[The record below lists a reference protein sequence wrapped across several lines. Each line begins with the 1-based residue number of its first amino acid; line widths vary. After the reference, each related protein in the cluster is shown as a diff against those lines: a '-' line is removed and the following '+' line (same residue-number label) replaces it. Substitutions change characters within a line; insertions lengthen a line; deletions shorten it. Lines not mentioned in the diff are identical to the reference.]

1 MKKNGLVLLL
11 FVSFFS
17 CYQPKVAPPQEV
29 KGALGEK
36 AMVATTHPL
45 ATAVGLE
52 IMKKGGNAIDAAI
65 AIQFTLT
72 VVYPQAGNIGGGGF
86 AVIRLADGEVSTLD
100 FREKAPDLSKKDMYL
115 GPDGEVVQTKIRLG
129 HLASGVPGSVAG
141 MWELHQK
148 HGYLS
153 WSELINPAINLA
165 YSGHLLTEKIANS
178 LNEKQNNFQE
188 ANRYQPWVINEKGWN
203 KGDSSVQKQ
212 LASTL
217 SFIQKK
223 GRDGFYKGIVAD
235 QLVKEMILGGGI
247 ISSEDLINYQPVWR
261 DPIKGSYKGHTIY
274 SMGPPSSGGIALIQ
288 LLKGSENLNFE
299 KMEFNGAEMLH
310 YKTEV
315 ERRVYADRAIHL
327 GDPDYYEVPTAAL
340 IDENYNKKRFSNI
353 KKQKKTASSEVME
366 GDVAPYES
374 PETTH
379 FSVVDPAGNAV
390 ALTTTLNGSYGS
402 SVMVKGAGFFLNNEM
417 DDFSAK
423 PGVPNIYGLI
433 GSEANAIAPG
443 KRMLSSMTPTIVEKE
458 GALFLVT
465 GSPGGATIITTV
477 FQSIINVIDFDMGL
491 QEAIN
496 AKKTHSQWLPDILFV
511 ENGGISTEIQLDLE
525 KRGHAIRFKESPSK
539 INAILVLEDG
549 SLEGGADYLRSD
561 SYAEGF

>member
-1 MKKNGLVLLL
+1 MRKIGLVLLL
-11 FVSFFS
+11 VVSFFS
-17 CYQPKVAPPQEV
+17 CYQPKVSPPQEV
-29 KGALGEK
+29 KGAIGEK

-65 AIQFTLT
+65 AIQFALT

-86 AVIRLADGEVSTLD
+86 AVIRLANGKVSTLD
-100 FREKAPDLSKKDMYL
+100 FREKAPELAEKDMYL
-115 GPDGEVVQTKIRLG
+115 GPDGKVVQTKIRLG

-148 HGYLS
+148 HGHLP
-153 WSELINPAINLA
+153 WSDLINPAINLA
-165 YSGHLLTEKIANS
+165 YSGHLLTERIAES
-178 LNEKQNNFQE
+178 LNDNQNNFKE
-188 ANRYQPWVINEKGWN
+188 ANRYLPWVIKEKGWN
-203 KGDSSVQKQ
+203 KGDTSIQKQ
-212 LASTL
+212 LTSTL

-235 QLVKEMILGGGI
+235 QLVKEMMLGGGI
-247 ISSEDLINYQPVWR
+247 ISAADLINYQPVWR
-261 DPIKGSYKGHTIY
+261 DPIKGTYKGHTIY
-274 SMGPPSSGGIALIQ
+274 SMAPPSSGGIALIQ
-288 LLKGSENLNFE
+288 LLKGSEHLNFE
-299 KMEFNGAEMLH
+299 KMKFNGAEMLH

-315 ERRVYADRAIHL
+315 ERRVYADRAVHL
-327 GDPDYYEVPTAAL
+327 GDPDYYEVPTEVL
-340 IDENYNKKRFSNI
+340 INDNYNEKRFSNI
-353 KKQKKTASSEVME
+353 KKHKKTASSEVME
-366 GDVAPYES
+366 GEVAPYES

-465 GSPGGATIITTV
+465 GTPGGATIITTV
-477 FQSIINVIDFDMGL
+477 FQSIINIIDFDMGL

-496 AKKTHSQWLPDILFV
+496 AKKTHSQWLPDILFI
-511 ENGGISTEIQLDLE
+511 ENGGISSEVQLDLE
-525 KRGHAIRFKESPSK
+525 KRGHSISFKESLSK
-539 INAILVLEDG
+539 INAILVLKDG
-549 SLEGGADYLRSD
+549 NLEGGADYLRSD

>member
-1 MKKNGLVLLL
+1 MKKISVVVFLIICL
-11 FVSFFS
+11 FS
-17 CYQPKVAPPQEV
+17 CYKPKTSPPQEI

-45 ATAVGLE
+45 ATAVGLK

-65 AIQFTLT
+65 AIQFVLS

-86 AVIRLADGEVSTLD
+86 AVIRLSDGEVSTLD
-100 FREKAPDLSKKDMYL
+100 FREKAPEMAEKDMYL
-115 GPDGEVVQTKIRLG
+115 DPEGNVVKAKIRLG

-148 HGYLS
+148 YGQLS
-153 WSELINPAINLA
+153 WSELINPAIKLA
-165 YSGHLLTEKIANS
+165 YNGHLLTEKIAQS
-178 LNEKQNNFQE
+178 LNEQHNNFQE
-188 ANRYQPWVINEKGWN
+188 ANRYQPWVVNEKGWN
-203 KGDSSVQKQ
+203 KGDTAVQKE

-217 SFIQKK
+217 SFIQKN

-235 QLVKEMILGGGI
+235 QLIKEMILGGGI
-247 ISSEDLINYQPVWR
+247 ISAKDLINYEPVWR
-261 DPIKGSYKGHTIY
+261 DPIKGFYKGYTIY
-274 SMGPPSSGGIALIQ
+274 SMAPPSSGGIALIQ
-288 LLKGSENLNFE
+288 LLKGSEYLNIGNL
-299 KMEFNGAEMLH
+299 EFNSAEMLH

-315 ERRVYADRAIHL
+315 ERRVYADRAVHL
-327 GDPDYYEVPTAAL
+327 GDPDYYEIPTEAL
-340 IDENYNKKRFSNI
+340 INRNYNNIRFSNI
-353 KKQKKTASSEVME
+353 KKRKKTASSKVME
-366 GDVAPYES
+366 GDVTPYES

-379 FSVVDPAGNAV
+379 FSIVDPEGNAV

-402 SVMVKGAGFFLNNEM
+402 RVMVKGAGFFLNNEM

-433 GSEANAIAPG
+433 GSKANAIAPG

-458 GALFLVT
+458 SSLFLVT

-477 FQSIINVIDFDMGL
+477 FQSIINIIDFGMGL

-496 AKKTHSQWLPDILFV
+496 AKKTHSQWLPDILFI
-511 ENGGISTEIQLDLE
+511 ENGGISPEVQLDLE
-525 KRGHAIRFKESPSK
+525 KRGHSIIFKESMSK
-539 INAILVLEDG
+539 INAVLVLEDG

>member
-1 MKKNGLVLLL
+1 MRKIGLLL
-11 FVSFFS
+11 LIVVSFFS

-29 KGALGEK
+29 KGAIGEN

-65 AIQFTLT
+65 AIQFALT

-100 FREKAPDLSKKDMYL
+100 FREKAPELSKKDMYL

-148 HGYLS
+148 HGHLS

-165 YSGHLLTEKIANS
+165 YSGHLLTEKIANN
-178 LNEKQNNFQE
+178 LNENQNNFQE

-203 KGDSSVQKQ
+203 KGDTAVQKQ

-217 SFIQKK
+217 SFIQKQ

-235 QLVKEMILGGGI
+235 QLVK
-247 ISSEDLINYQPVWR
+247 DLINYQPVWR

-274 SMGPPSSGGIALIQ
+274 SMAPPSSGGIALIQ
-288 LLKGSENLNFE
+288 LLKGSEHLNFE

-327 GDPDYYEVPTAAL
+327 GDPDYYEVPTEAL

-353 KKQKKTASSEVME
+353 KKHKKTASSEVME

-390 ALTTTLNGSYGS
+390 ALTTTLNGGYGS

-465 GSPGGATIITTV
+465 GTPGGATIITTV
-477 FQSIINVIDFDMGL
+477 FQSIINVIDFKMGL

-496 AKKTHSQWLPDILFV
+496 AKKTHSQWLPDILFI
-511 ENGGISTEIQLDLE
+511 ENGGISAEVQLDLE
-525 KRGHAIRFKESPSK
+525 KRGHSISFNESPSK

>member
-65 AIQFTLT
+65 AIQFALT

-100 FREKAPDLSKKDMYL
+100 FREKAPELSKKDMYL

-148 HGYLS
+148 YGHLS
-153 WSELINPAINLA
+153 WSELINPAIHLA
-165 YSGHLLTEKIANS
+165 HNGHLLTEKIANS

-203 KGDSSVQKQ
+203 KGDTAIQKQ

-217 SFIQKK
+217 SFIQKQ

-247 ISSEDLINYQPVWR
+247 ISAEDLINYQPVWR

-274 SMGPPSSGGIALIQ
+274 SMAPPSSGGIALIQ
-288 LLKGSENLNFE
+288 LLKGSEHLNFE

-327 GDPDYYEVPTAAL
+327 GDPDYYEVPTEAL

-353 KKQKKTASSEVME
+353 KKHKKTASSEVKE

-390 ALTTTLNGSYGS
+390 SLTTTLNGGYGS

-465 GSPGGATIITTV
+465 GTPGGATIITTV
-477 FQSIINVIDFDMGL
+477 FQSIINVIDFNMGL

-496 AKKTHSQWLPDILFV
+496 AKKTHSQWLPDILFI
-511 ENGGISTEIQLDLE
+511 ENGGISAEVQLDLE
-525 KRGHAIRFKESPSK
+525 KRGHSITFKESPSK
-539 INAILVLEDG
+539 INAILVLDDG

>member
-1 MKKNGLVLLL
+1 MKKISIVLFLI
-11 FVSFFS
+11 VSFFS
-17 CYQPKVAPPQEV
+17 CNKPKVTVPQEI
-29 KGALGEK
+29 KGAIGEK

-45 ATAVGLE
+45 ATKVGLE
-52 IMKKGGNAIDAAI
+52 IMKKGGNAIDAVI
-65 AIQFTLT
+65 AIQFALS

-100 FREKAPDLSKKDMYL
+100 FREKAPKLAEKNMYL
-115 GPDGEVVQTKIRLG
+115 SPEGEVVQTKIRFG

-141 MWELHQK
+141 MWELHLK
-148 HGYLS
+148 YGHLS
-153 WSELINPAINLA
+153 WSELINPAVNLA
-165 YSGHLLTEKIANS
+165 HSGHLLTEGIAKS
-178 LNEKQNNFQE
+178 LNKKQNDFRE
-188 ANRYQPWVINEKGWN
+188 TNRYQPWVINEKGWN
-203 KGDSSVQKQ
+203 KGDTAIQKQ

-217 SFIQKK
+217 SFIQKQ

-235 QLVKEMILGGGI
+235 QLVKEMMLGGGI
-247 ISSEDLINYQPVWR
+247 ISAQDLIDYQPVWR

-274 SMGPPSSGGIALIQ
+274 SMAPPSSGGIALIQ
-288 LLKGSENLNFE
+288 LLKGSEHFGFE
-299 KMEFNGAEMLH
+299 KMEFNSAEMLH
-310 YKTEV
+310 YKTEL
-315 ERRVYADRAIHL
+315 ERRVYADRAVHL
-327 GDPDYYEVPTAAL
+327 GDPDYYDVPTAAL
-340 IDENYNKKRFSNI
+340 IDDDYNKTRFSFI
-353 KKQKKTASSEVME
+353 KKNKKTASSEMKE

-374 PETTH
+374 TETTH

-402 SVMVKGAGFFLNNEM
+402 AVMVKGAGFFLNNEM

-477 FQSIINVIDFDMGL
+477 FQSIVNVIDFDMGL

-496 AKKTHSQWLPDILFV
+496 AKKTHSQWLPDTLFI
-511 ENGGISTEIQLDLE
+511 ENGGISKEVQLDLE
-525 KRGHAIRFKESPSK
+525 KRGHAIRFKGSPSK

>member
-1 MKKNGLVLLL
+1 MRKIILLL
-11 FVSFFS
+11 LIVVSFFS

-29 KGALGEK
+29 KGAIGEN

-52 IMKKGGNAIDAAI
+52 ILKKGGNAIDAAI
-65 AIQFTLT
+65 AIQFALT

-100 FREKAPDLSKKDMYL
+100 FREKAPELSKKDMYL
-115 GPDGEVVQTKIRLG
+115 GPDGEVVQTNIRLG

-148 HGYLS
+148 HGHLS

-165 YSGHLLTEKIANS
+165 YSGHLLTEGIANS

-188 ANRYQPWVINEKGWN
+188 ANRYQPWVINDKGWN
-203 KGDSSVQKQ
+203 KGDTAIQKE

-217 SFIQKK
+217 SFIQKQ

-247 ISSEDLINYQPVWR
+247 ISAKDLIDYQPVWR
-261 DPIKGSYKGHTIY
+261 DPIKGSYKGYTIY
-274 SMGPPSSGGIALIQ
+274 SMAPPSSGGIALIQ
-288 LLKGSENLNFE
+288 LLKGSEHLGFE

-310 YKTEV
+310 YKTEL
-315 ERRVYADRAIHL
+315 ERRVYADRAVHL
-327 GDPDYYEVPTAAL
+327 GDPDYYKVPTAAL
-340 IDENYNKKRFSNI
+340 IDDDYNKTRFSSI
-353 KKQKKTASSEVME
+353 KKNKKTASSEMKE

-374 PETTH
+374 TETTH

-443 KRMLSSMTPTIVEKE
+443 KRMLSSMTPTILEKE

-496 AKKTHSQWLPDILFV
+496 AKKTHSQWLPDTLFI
-511 ENGGISTEIQLDLE
+511 ENGGISTEVQLDLE
-525 KRGHAIRFKESPSK
+525 KRGHAIRFKESTSK

>member
-1 MKKNGLVLLL
+1 MKKISVVVFLVISL
-11 FVSFFS
+11 FS
-17 CYQPKVAPPQEV
+17 CYKPKTSPPQEI

-45 ATAVGLE
+45 ATAVGLK

-65 AIQFTLT
+65 AIQFVLS

-86 AVIRLADGEVSTLD
+86 AVIRLSDGEVSTLD
-100 FREKAPDLSKKDMYL
+100 FREKAPEMAEKDMYL
-115 GPDGEVVQTKIRLG
+115 DPEGNVVKAKIRLG

-148 HGYLS
+148 YGQLS
-153 WSELINPAINLA
+153 WSELINPAIKLA
-165 YSGHLLTEKIANS
+165 YNGHLLTEKIAQS
-178 LNEKQNNFQE
+178 LNEQHNNFQE
-188 ANRYQPWVINEKGWN
+188 ANRYQPWVVNEKGWN
-203 KGDSSVQKQ
+203 KGDTAVQKE

-217 SFIQKK
+217 SFIQKN

-235 QLVKEMILGGGI
+235 QLIKEMILGGGI
-247 ISSEDLINYQPVWR
+247 ISAKDLINYEPVWR
-261 DPIKGSYKGHTIY
+261 DPIKGFYKGYTIY
-274 SMGPPSSGGIALIQ
+274 SMAPPSSGGIALIQ
-288 LLKGSENLNFE
+288 LLKGSEYLNIGNL
-299 KMEFNGAEMLH
+299 EFNSAEMLH

-315 ERRVYADRAIHL
+315 ERRVYADRAVHL
-327 GDPDYYEVPTAAL
+327 GDPDYYEIPTEAL
-340 IDENYNKKRFSNI
+340 INRNYNNIRFSNI
-353 KKQKKTASSEVME
+353 KKRKKTASSKVME
-366 GDVAPYES
+366 GDVTPYES

-379 FSVVDPAGNAV
+379 FSIVDPEGNAV

-402 SVMVKGAGFFLNNEM
+402 RVMVKGAGFFLNNEM

-433 GSEANAIAPG
+433 GSKANAIAPG

-458 GALFLVT
+458 SSLFLVT

-477 FQSIINVIDFDMGL
+477 FQSIINIIDFGMGL

-496 AKKTHSQWLPDILFV
+496 AKKTHSQWLPDILFI
-511 ENGGISTEIQLDLE
+511 ENGGISPEVQLDLE
-525 KRGHAIRFKESPSK
+525 KRGHSIIFKESMSK
-539 INAILVLEDG
+539 INAVLVLEDG

>member
-1 MKKNGLVLLL
+1 
-11 FVSFFS
+11 
-17 CYQPKVAPPQEV
+17 
-29 KGALGEK
+29 
-36 AMVATTHPL
+36 
-45 ATAVGLE
+45 E

-65 AIQFTLT
+65 AIQFALT

-100 FREKAPDLSKKDMYL
+100 FREKAPELSKKDMYL
-115 GPDGEVVQTKIRLG
+115 DPDGEVVQTKIRLG

-148 HGYLS
+148 YGHLS
-153 WSELINPAINLA
+153 WSELINPAIHLA
-165 YSGHLLTEKIANS
+165 HNGHLLTEKIANS

-203 KGDSSVQKQ
+203 KGDTAIQKQ

-217 SFIQKK
+217 SFIQKQ

-247 ISSEDLINYQPVWR
+247 ISAEDLINYQPVWR

-274 SMGPPSSGGIALIQ
+274 SMAPPSSGGIALIQ
-288 LLKGSENLNFE
+288 LLKGSEHLNFE

-327 GDPDYYEVPTAAL
+327 GDPDYYEVPTEAL

-353 KKQKKTASSEVME
+353 KKHKKTASSEVME

-390 ALTTTLNGSYGS
+390 SLTTTLNGGYGS

-465 GSPGGATIITTV
+465 GTPGGATIITTV
-477 FQSIINVIDFDMGL
+477 FQSIINVIDFNMGL

-496 AKKTHSQWLPDILFV
+496 AKKTHSQWLPDILFI
-511 ENGGISTEIQLDLE
+511 ENGGISAEVQLDLE
-525 KRGHAIRFKESPSK
+525 KRGHSITFKESPSK
-539 INAILVLEDG
+539 INAILVLDDG

>member
-11 FVSFFS
+11 FVSSFS

-29 KGALGEK
+29 KGAIGEK

-65 AIQFTLT
+65 AIQFALT

-100 FREKAPDLSKKDMYL
+100 FREKAPELSKKDMYL

-148 HGYLS
+148 YGHLS

>member
-11 FVSFFS
+11 FVSSFS

-65 AIQFTLT
+65 AIQFALT

-100 FREKAPDLSKKDMYL
+100 FREKAPELSKKDMYL

-148 HGYLS
+148 YGHLS

>member
-29 KGALGEK
+29 KGAIGEK

-65 AIQFTLT
+65 AIQFALT

-100 FREKAPDLSKKDMYL
+100 FREKAPELSKKDMYL

-148 HGYLS
+148 HGHLS

-223 GRDGFYKGIVAD
+223 GRDGFYKGIVGD

>member
-1 MKKNGLVLLL
+1 
-11 FVSFFS
+11 
-17 CYQPKVAPPQEV
+17 
-29 KGALGEK
+29 
-36 AMVATTHPL
+36 
-45 ATAVGLE
+45 
-52 IMKKGGNAIDAAI
+52 MKKGGNAIDAAI
-65 AIQFTLT
+65 GIQFALS

-86 AVIRLADGEVSTLD
+86 AVIRLANGKVSTLD
-100 FREKAPDLSKKDMYL
+100 FREKAPKSAEKDMYL
-115 GPDGEVVQTKIRLG
+115 GPDGKVVQTKVRLG

-148 HGYLS
+148 HGHLS

-165 YSGHLLTEKIANS
+165 YSGHLLTKRIAKS
-178 LNEKQNNFQE
+178 LNDNQNNFRE
-188 ANRYQPWVINEKGWN
+188 ANRYLPWVIKEKGWN
-203 KGDSSVQKQ
+203 KGDTSVQKQ

-235 QLVKEMILGGGI
+235 QLVKEMMLGGGI
-247 ISSEDLINYQPVWR
+247 ISAADLINYQPVWR
-261 DPIKGSYKGHTIY
+261 DPIKGTYKGHTIY
-274 SMGPPSSGGIALIQ
+274 SMAPPSSGGIALIQ
-288 LLKGSENLNFE
+288 LLKGSEYLNFE
-299 KMEFNGAEMLH
+299 RMKVNGAEMLH

-315 ERRVYADRAIHL
+315 ERRVYADRAVHL
-327 GDPDYYEVPTAAL
+327 GDPDYYEVPTEAL
-340 IDENYNKKRFSNI
+340 INDNYNEKRFSNI
-353 KKQKKTASSEVME
+353 KKHKKTPSSEVME
-366 GDVAPYES
+366 GDVAHHES

-379 FSVVDPAGNAV
+379 FSVVDPAGNAI

-458 GALFLVT
+458 GTLFLVT
-465 GSPGGATIITTV
+465 GTPGGATIITTV
-477 FQSIINVIDFDMGL
+477 FQSIINIIDFDMGL

-496 AKKTHSQWLPDILFV
+496 AKKTHSQWLPDILFI
-511 ENGGISTEIQLDLE
+511 ENGGISSEVQLDLE
-525 KRGHAIRFKESPSK
+525 KRGHSISFKESLSK

>member
-29 KGALGEK
+29 KGAIGEK

-65 AIQFTLT
+65 AIQFALT

-353 KKQKKTASSEVME
+353 KRQKKTASSEVME

>member
-29 KGALGEK
+29 KGAIGEK

-65 AIQFTLT
+65 AIQFALT

-247 ISSEDLINYQPVWR
+247 ISSEDLINYEPVWR

-353 KKQKKTASSEVME
+353 KRQKKTASSEVME

>member
-29 KGALGEK
+29 KGAIGEK

-65 AIQFTLT
+65 AIQFALT

-100 FREKAPDLSKKDMYL
+100 FREKAPELSKKDMYL

-148 HGYLS
+148 YGHLS

>member
-29 KGALGEK
+29 KGAIGEK

-65 AIQFTLT
+65 AIQFALT

-100 FREKAPDLSKKDMYL
+100 FREKAPELSKKDMYL

-148 HGYLS
+148 YGHLS

-353 KKQKKTASSEVME
+353 KRQKKTASSEVME

>member
-29 KGALGEK
+29 KGAIGEK

-65 AIQFTLT
+65 AIQFALT

-148 HGYLS
+148 YGHLS

>member
-1 MKKNGLVLLL
+1 
-11 FVSFFS
+11 
-17 CYQPKVAPPQEV
+17 
-29 KGALGEK
+29 
-36 AMVATTHPL
+36 MVATTHPL

-52 IMKKGGNAIDAAI
+52 ILKKGGNAIDAAI
-65 AIQFTLT
+65 AIQFALT

-100 FREKAPDLSKKDMYL
+100 FREKAPELSKKDMYL
-115 GPDGEVVQTKIRLG
+115 GPDGEVVQTNIRLG

-148 HGYLS
+148 HGHLS

-165 YSGHLLTEKIANS
+165 YSGHLLTEGIANS

-188 ANRYQPWVINEKGWN
+188 ANRYQPWVINDKGWN
-203 KGDSSVQKQ
+203 KGDTAIQKE

-217 SFIQKK
+217 SFIQKQ

-247 ISSEDLINYQPVWR
+247 ISAKDLIDYQPVWR
-261 DPIKGSYKGHTIY
+261 DPIKGSYKGYTIY
-274 SMGPPSSGGIALIQ
+274 SMAPPSSGGIALIQ
-288 LLKGSENLNFE
+288 LLKGSEHLGFE

-315 ERRVYADRAIHL
+315 ERRVYADRAVHL

-340 IDENYNKKRFSNI
+340 IDDDYNKTRFSSI
-353 KKQKKTASSEVME
+353 KKNKKTASSEVME